1 MLSSRRKDKRQ
12 LKSIFSKSSSF
23 LWRSLYPYLA
33 TQRKMWKF
41 FGPILLTRNRSSI
54 GTVYTGR
61 YFTQTK
67 TTTEWIA
74 GRLVMKWEK
83 MCGTPLAS
91 SVYTKPIPGT
101 LTRPR
106 LGPRPRIQAIE
117 TLLCISN
124 SYRFTVQK
132 CHTYM
137 MMKKAVAM
145 TSGTQPP

>member
-1 MLSSRRKDKRQ
+1 
-12 LKSIFSKSSSF
+12 
-23 LWRSLYPYLA
+23 
-33 TQRKMWKF
+33 MWKF
-41 FGPILLTRNRSSI
+41 LGPIRRTRNRSSV

-61 YFTQTK
+61 YLTHTN

-106 LGPRPRIQAIE
+106 LGPSPRIHAMD

-137 MMKKAVAM
+137 MAKKAVAT
-145 TSGTQPP
+145 TSGTQPPWSIFRMHATK